1 LTATEAATLIELPT
15 SQYQRLLYKH
25 RALSSHFLSLSPQTH
40 YYPLSLL
47 TPPMARLLSQTL
59 TRLSSSAKLPN
70 PTTAHLSLS
79 PRILTHRNRSNQS
92 GKAQLVEVDLDSSS
106 SSDREVEVMGV
117 KRLEDVIHSIIV
129 RRSAPDWLPFIPGS
143 SYWVPP
149 RRRAPGLVELVGK
162 LTNPLSD
169 EENMAFTTERGWPSS
184 AYFIE
189 GSAAHPVPMEL
200 QVKVEVK
207 VEDNTENAS
216 QSEDEEG

>member
-1 LTATEAATLIELPT
+1 
-15 SQYQRLLYKH
+15 
-25 RALSSHFLSLSPQTH
+25 
-40 YYPLSLL
+40 
-47 TPPMARLLSQTL
+47 MARLLSQTL

-149 RRRAPGLVELVGK
+149 RRRAPGLVELVGR

-184 AYFIE
+184 SYFIE
-189 GSAAHPVPMEL
+189 GTAAHPVPMEL

-207 VEDNTENAS
+207 VEDNTDNAS